1 MTRILLISKFKKF
14 QGGVERHLYDLID
27 GLVGRGHEV
36 KLISSEDVEEAGGT
50 IFSASASGLS
60 RIKSAQV
67 LLWNSCAR
75 IVVERAVKEF
85 RPDIV
90 HYHSIYHQ
98 LSPSVLGA
106 FDVPTVMTLHDYKL
120 SAPCYML
127 YRDDDICQLCVG
139 KVLATPAIRH
149 KCVSGSRAASAL
161 CAAEGMV
168 HRRRYRSGVQRF
180 IVPSRFAFDVAV
192 RGGLPPGRVSVVP
205 WGTVSERGPSSY
217 EAKVA
222 FFGGRFE
229 RTKGLHVLLRAWQ
242 ALPANHGC
250 ALRIAGQGAL
260 ESMVREVTSQ
270 DPTVVCLG
278 MLDGEAVAREVRAAA
293 VAVVPSLFP
302 ETMGL
307 AALEALM
314 AGTPVISS
322 GRGALADL
330 SGPGT
335 WTLPNVDVSDLS
347 DALEALLIEGQAVAY
362 RRDLGERDLS
372 LYGFDRMLDAIE
384 SEYSRACHEYR
395 TA

>member
-1 MTRILLISKFKKF
+1 M
-14 QGGVERHLYDLID
+14 ID